1 MIISALESPY
11 YSSLAGI
18 YHQIFSCPLL
28 HSTVNCMI
36 QYSLV
41 TVLASRGLMLL
52 EVSSVLK
59 QLVNL
64 LGELLW

>member
-11 YSSLAGI
+11 SSVAGI

-28 HSTVNCMI
+28 YFTVNCMI

-59 QLVNL
+59 HLVNL